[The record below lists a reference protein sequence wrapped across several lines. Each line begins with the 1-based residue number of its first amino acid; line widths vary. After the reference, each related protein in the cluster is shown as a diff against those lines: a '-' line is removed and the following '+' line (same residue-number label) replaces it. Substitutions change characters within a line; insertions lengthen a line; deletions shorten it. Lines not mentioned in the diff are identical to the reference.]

1 MLSYC
6 QIKRK
11 AIDLKKNPHRS
22 DEDQNSDPSEP
33 PDDNKQLNKCETIED
48 GTEAFM
54 QWMGSSDK
62 KSLKSD
68 NPIVLIKF
76 INDLHTVLY
85 DTSLSKEVEV
95 KLSSG
100 IPYCNYCKS
109 DDCAHVG
116 FTICVEQL
124 GRHRRDGKEE
134 TIEEI
139 VNS

>member
-1 MLSYC
+1 MSD
-6 QIKRK
+6 KR
-11 AIDLKKNPHRS
+11 AIDLKKNPHGS
-22 DEDQNSDPSEP
+22 DEDQNSEPSEP

-76 INDLHTVLY
+76 INDVLTVLY
-85 DTSLSKEVEV
+85 DTSLSKKVEV

-116 FTICVEQL
+116 FTICIEQL
-124 GRHRRDGKEE
+124 GRNRRDGKEE